1 MKNSANRISLKFSE
15 ENPEQKQAFD
25 ILKGKG
31 RRKTIFVAEAIAFY
45 EKYKDKMEKQSSQ
58 LSKEEIKTL
67 IREVL
72 SEMSPEELA
81 ALNLDNNKAGKNN
94 KDKKPSQEEIIDAA
108 ASAEGIDD
116 FLDNL
121 DMF

>member
-25 ILKGKG
+25 ILKDKG

-72 SEMSPEELA
+72 SEMTPEELA
-81 ALNLDNNKAGKNN
+81 ALNLDNDKSNKAN

-108 ASAEGIDD
+108 ASSEGIDD

>member
-1 MKNSANRISLKFSE
+1 MNNPTNRISLSFSE
-15 ENPEQKQAFD
+15 ENPKQKQAFD
-25 ILKGKG
+25 ILKNKG

-58 LSKEEIKTL
+58 LSKYEIKDL

-72 SEMSPEELA
+72 SEMNLNELVA
-81 ALNLDNNKAGKNN
+81 STVDNNESTADNEN
-94 KDKKPSQEEIIDAA
+94 KKPSQEEIIDAA

-121 DMF
+121 GMF

>member
-25 ILKGKG
+25 ILKDKG

-81 ALNLDNNKAGKNN
+81 ALNLDNNESGKNN